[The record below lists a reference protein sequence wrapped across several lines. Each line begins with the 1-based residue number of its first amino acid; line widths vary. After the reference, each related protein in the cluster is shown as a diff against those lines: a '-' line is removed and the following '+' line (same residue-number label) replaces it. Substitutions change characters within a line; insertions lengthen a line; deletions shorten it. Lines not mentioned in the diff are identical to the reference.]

1 MNKTRI
7 LIVDDHL
14 VVREGLKLIF
24 ETEDIYE
31 IIGEAANG
39 EEAIIFLDENEVD
52 IMLLDLSMP
61 KMNGI
66 ELLEHLHKN
75 NCSIPV
81 IILTTIE
88 DKIPIR
94 KAINL
99 GAKGYLLKDA
109 SREQLFRTVDA
120 ALRGEILFQQHI
132 SKVLFTHSEDQEKLN
147 TSIDMGI
154 TERELFVLKGISKGN
169 TSKKIAI
176 EMGISERTVKAH
188 LTNIYAKLGV
198 NSRSEA
204 VAAAIAYNII
214 HV

>member
-24 ETEDIYE
+24 ETEDSYE
-31 IIGEAANG
+31 IIGDASNG
-39 EEAIIFLDENEVD
+39 EEAIKFLDENEVD

-66 ELLEHLHKN
+66 EVLKYLNEN
-75 NCSIPV
+75 DYSIPV
-81 IILTTIE
+81 IILTTVE
-88 DKIPIR
+88 DQISMR

-99 GAKGYLLKDA
+99 GVKGYLLKDA
-109 SREQLFRTVDA
+109 SREQLLRTVQA
-120 ALRGEILFQQHI
+120 ALRGEILFQQHV
-132 SKVLFTHSEDQEKLN
+132 SKVLFTYSEDEKKLN
-147 TSIDMGI
+147 AAINMGI
-154 TERELFVLKGISKGN
+154 TEREMFVLKAISKGS

-188 LTNIYAKLGV
+188 LTNIYTKLGV

-204 VAAAIAYNII
+204 VATAISYNII
-214 HV
+214 HM